1 MSDVEQIAE
10 VAPAPELETT
20 AVSPATE
27 SSMPGVVE
35 NQINEK
41 PDEQKFTQAEID
53 AMISKRLAREQRKWE
68 REQQA
73 RVVEVQPPVP
83 TEIPTVD
90 QFQSPQDYA
99 NFIRQEA
106 AKLVQQQEFQKQQ
119 QAIESSY
126 AELED
131 AAMEKYDDYSQVVRN
146 ANLPISNVMA
156 DAIRSSDIGP
166 DVAYYLGT
174 NPKEAARIHGLSAI
188 LQVKEIGKI
197 EAKLADNP
205 PARKTTTAPEP
216 IRPIVAR
223 SVNNPAFDTTDPRST
238 KSMTTSE
245 WIEAE
250 RARQIKKMQ
259 ASRY

>member
-1 MSDVEQIAE
+1 MSEEVVAE
-10 VAPAPELETT
+10 SSPAPELEAT
-20 AVSPATE
+20 AAIPE
-27 SSMPGVVE
+27 PVVE
-35 NQINEK
+35 TPELPVEASK
-41 PDEQKFTQAEID
+41 TFTQEELD
-53 AMISKRLAREQRKWE
+53 AAIGKRLAREQRKWE
-68 REQQA
+68 REQQVRMA
-73 RVVEVQPPVP
+73 EVQPPVP

-106 AKLVQQQEFQKQQ
+106 QKLVQQQEAQKQW

-126 AELED
+126 AERED

-146 ANLPISNVMA
+146 ANLPISTVMA

-174 NPKEAARIHGLSAI
+174 NPKEAARIHGLPPL

-216 IRPIVAR
+216 IRPVIAR
-223 SVNNPAFDTTDPRST
+223 SANNPAFDTTDPRSI
-238 KSMTTSE
+238 KNMTASE
-245 WIEAE
+245 WIEAD

-259 ASRY
+259 AANRY